1 MWQNSMVQ
9 VGRMELSCSDL
20 KVLIRNF
27 HLRVFIALLLWREC
41 LIIYDLFSENRCS
54 CSSRTCQ
61 RLAFL
66 SNKRHLSSLRFHSFR
81 FKPLAPELPSLF
93 ERLLFDLFSSLEDL
107 FALSK
112 VHIGRGDVVQ
122 GLVIPQMVVT
132 IEGNELKLVVPISF
146 PTGYISF
153 ELFTIIYKFPSAYF
167 KFDR

>member
-1 MWQNSMVQ
+1 
-9 VGRMELSCSDL
+9 
-20 KVLIRNF
+20 
-27 HLRVFIALLLWREC
+27 
-41 LIIYDLFSENRCS
+41 
-54 CSSRTCQ
+54 
-61 RLAFL
+61 
-66 SNKRHLSSLRFHSFR
+66 
-81 FKPLAPELPSLF
+81 
-93 ERLLFDLFSSLEDL
+93 LLFDLFSSLEDL